1 MIRSLVLFSVL
12 LCLHLQA
19 GAQSA
24 VPAKEG
30 VFNDAVVARIDI
42 FMHPDSL
49 ARMLLPQNLQS
60 DHEYPA
66 DFIWSDGTRTDT
78 VRQVGFRLRGNTSRN
93 SAKKSFKIKFN
104 HFTAPKFQGLSDL
117 NLNGEHNDPSI
128 MRAKLSWDI
137 MRHAGLEAPR
147 SSYVAL
153 YINQEYRG
161 LYLNV
166 EHIDNDYFEARKKDA
181 NGQLFKCFYG
191 CDFRYNGDDPK
202 NYNTSVY
209 AAENNKL
216 NPDYQSLIA
225 FIKALNAPVDA
236 SYRCNLEAV
245 FNVDDYLKRLA
256 LEILTGHWDNP
267 VFNKNN
273 AYAYVNPATKK
284 LEILSYDIDN
294 TFGVDWFNVNW
305 ADRNIYSWAPSS
317 QPRPIYTQLL
327 KVNEY
332 KIRFSYYI
340 RTYCTAFFNPAFLN
354 PEIDRL
360 RELISLYRTGDSY
373 ASYDYGYSYDD
384 FLRSLDISTGAHVK
398 FGLKEYIARR
408 STTALSQVQNTQISP
423 VIENVVTT
431 TGASTLTV
439 IFDVTSLSP
448 SKATIKVKK
457 EGTDW
462 TTVECSDNGVF
473 PDAAAGDGRFSG
485 VIPVEGKQKIE
496 YLITAADGSGRTA
509 QLPVC
514 GSFTT
519 SAGFDPVPKL
529 RINEFMA
536 DNTTI
541 RDEAG
546 ETDDWIEL
554 YNAGDVALNL
564 NNAYLTDNP
573 LNVNKWRLPPVNLSP
588 GSFLLIWA
596 DEDQEQGPY
605 HANFKLSK
613 SGEFLGIYEGPE
625 NLFAPIDTFSFGPMP
640 ANVSFGRLPDGQG
653 SIMPLAEAS
662 PGRTNQPSGNSE
674 TNEIRLEVFPNPLRE
689 QCTIS
694 GMQTGDNI
702 LVFNADGKATFSCSV
717 IKNDAFIMNCST
729 WQNGHYW
736 LVVRRGRQYYARMLV
751 KM

>member
-1 MIRSLVLFSVL
+1 MIRRLLLLYVL
-12 LCLHLQA
+12 LGLNLLA

-42 FMHPDSL
+42 FIHPDSL
-49 ARMLLPQNLQS
+49 VRMLLPQNLQS

-66 DFIWSDGTRTDT
+66 DFIWSDGIRTDT
-78 VRQVGFRLRGNTSRN
+78 VKQVGFRLRGNTSRN

-104 HFTAPKFQGLSDL
+104 HFTSPKFQGLSDM

-181 NGQLFKCFYG
+181 DGQLFKCFYG

-202 NYNTSVY
+202 DYNTSVY
-209 AAENNKL
+209 AAENNKD

-225 FIKALNAPVDA
+225 FIKTLNAPVDV

-305 ADRNIYSWAPSS
+305 ADRNIYSWSPSS

-327 KVNEY
+327 KDNEY
-332 KIRFSYYI
+332 KIRFGYYI
-340 RTYCTAFFNPAFLN
+340 RTYCTAFFNPQFLN
-354 PEIDRL
+354 PKIDRL
-360 RELISLYRTGDSY
+360 RELISPYRTGDTY

-408 STTALSQVQNTQISP
+408 SATALSQVQNTQISP

-431 TGASTLTV
+431 TGASTFTV
-439 IFDVTSLSP
+439 IFNVTSLSP
-448 SKATIKVKK
+448 SKATIKVRK

-462 TTVECSDNGVF
+462 TTVDCADNGVF
-473 PDAAAGDGRFSG
+473 PDATAGDGKFAC

-496 YLITAADGSGRTA
+496 YIITAVDGSSRTS

-519 SAGFDPVPKL
+519 NAGFDQIPKL

-536 DNTTI
+536 DNTII

-546 ETDDWIEL
+546 DTDDWIEL
-554 YNAGDVALNL
+554 FNAGDAAHNL
-564 NNAYLTDNP
+564 GNSYLTDNP
-573 LNVNKWRLPPVNLSP
+573 LNVNKWRLPPVDLTP
-588 GSFLLIWA
+588 GAFLLIWA

-605 HANFKLSK
+605 HASFKLSK

-625 NLFAPIDTFSFGPMP
+625 NLFAPVDTFTFDNMP

-653 SIMPLAEAS
+653 SIVTLTEAS

-674 TNEIRLEVFPNPLRE
+674 TNEIRFETFPNPFVE
-689 QCTIS
+689 YCTIS
-694 GMQTGDNI
+694 GIQSGDDI
-702 LVFNADGKATFSCSV
+702 LVFNPDGNNAFSCSILNNEAIV
-717 IKNDAFIMNCST
+717 INTSK
-729 WQNGHYW
+729 WQNGNYW
-736 LVVRRGRQYYARMLV
+736 LLIKRCTQHYARLLV